1 MGTVTGDRA
10 LGCIAAP
17 IRLLRASFSALLC
30 SVLPVALCAL
40 QLAPGSVAAQPP
52 AESGAPKENYVLVLT
67 GTPPYTP
74 AFTVIDQGMQA
85 AVARGY
91 ARPVTFLFET
101 LDTVRFD
108 LAIDRLTLAQLIAKK
123 YENLRPR
130 ALMLVTESAVDLYLD
145 HLQSLWPGVPA
156 IYHSVPRDVAQRRYA
171 NRGLAGIASDSDF
184 EQTLRIAFALQPKAR
199 RLLIVGGVSE
209 FDQRE
214 LAQARQALRP
224 YAGRVQIDYLIGLSP
239 EALAERVA
247 REDRDAIVLY
257 VSLLRDQRGLV
268 YTPVDVLERLSGAS
282 AAPVY
287 GAWESFMGRGIV
299 AGGIESLWSR
309 GERAGEMLVHA
320 LQAPTPL
327 APVTS
332 GPIEAVCMADAR
344 QLERFGLRA
353 GLLPDGCEL
362 RFSEPGWF
370 QRFWWQSLLVLAAL
384 LGQSALIVSLL
395 LQRRRRH
402 AAELKLQA
410 QRVQLLH
417 ASRLAVAGE
426 LTASIAHEINQPLG
440 AILSNADA
448 AQILVEA
455 GKMERG
461 ELLHILA
468 DIKRDDL
475 RASDVIKRLRALLA
489 RHETERRSID
499 LNRVVEDAA
508 AILRH
513 EAGRRGVA
521 IEYALDASP
530 ADVIGDAV
538 QLQQVIINLIL
549 NAFDAC
555 VDLPDGARRVRVVT
569 SNTPNGV
576 QISVRDFGAGI
587 ALADLPSVFDA
598 FYTTKG
604 GGMGLGL
611 SIARSIVEAHGGSIS
626 AASCDVGAEFR
637 VILPLAPV
645 TDVPEQRAGDTT

>member
-1 MGTVTGDRA
+1 MGLPRV
-10 LGCIAAP
+10 LSS
-17 IRLLRASFSALLC
+17 LLRRRHLSG
-30 SVLPVALCAL
+30 ALCAL
-40 QLAPGSVAAQPP
+40 QLVLLGAAAQPP
-52 AESGAPKENYVLVLT
+52 AETDTRNEQYVLVLT

-74 AFTVIDQGMQA
+74 AFTAIDRGMQA
-85 AVARGY
+85 AVARDY
-91 ARPVTFLFET
+91 AHPVTFLFES

-108 LAIDRLTLAQLIAKK
+108 LGVDRLALARLIAKK
-123 YENLRPR
+123 YENVRPR
-130 ALMLVTESAVDLYLD
+130 ALLLITESAVDLYLD
-145 HLQSLWPGVPA
+145 HLQSLWPGIPA

-171 NRGLAGIASDSDF
+171 NRGIAGITSNPDF
-184 EQTLRIAFALQPKAR
+184 EQTLRVAFALQPKAR
-199 RLLIVGGVSE
+199 RLLVVVGVADFE
-209 FDQRE
+209 QRE

-247 REDRDAIVLY
+247 REDRDSIVLF
-257 VSLLRDQRGLV
+257 VSVLRDRRGLV
-268 YTPVDVLERLSGAS
+268 YVPVDVLERLSTAS

-287 GAWESFMGRGIV
+287 GAWETFMGRGIV
-299 AGGIESLWSR
+299 AGGVESLRLR
-309 GERAGEMLVHA
+309 GERAGEMLVRV
-320 LQAPTPL
+320 LQGRPPL
-327 APVTS
+327 APVPPR
-332 GPIEAVCMADAR
+332 PIEAVCMADAR

-362 RFSEPGWF
+362 RFAEPGWF

-384 LGQSALIVSLL
+384 LGQSALIASLL

-402 AAELKLQA
+402 VAELKLQA

-448 AQILVEA
+448 AQMLVEA
-455 GKMERG
+455 GQMERG
-461 ELLHILA
+461 ELLQILA

-489 RHETERRSID
+489 RHEIERRRTN

-508 AILRH
+508 TILRH
-513 EAGRRGVA
+513 EARRREVA
-521 IEYALDASP
+521 VEYALGAGPDE
-530 ADVIGDAV
+530 VICDPV
-538 QLQQVIINLIL
+538 QMQQVVINLVL
-549 NAFDAC
+549 NALDAC
-555 VDLPDGARRVRVVT
+555 ADLREEARRVRVVT

-576 QISVRDFGAGI
+576 QVSVRDFGAGI
-587 ALADLPSVFDA
+587 ALSDLPNVFDA

-626 AASCDVGAEFR
+626 AANCEVGAEFR
-637 VILPLAPV
+637 AILPLAPA
-645 TDVPEQRAGDTT
+645 TDEAEQRTADTP